1 MIKLR
6 HLFNRRRFA
15 DCENPR
21 QSIGDF
27 AVSCRLSLSL
37 FCEETE
43 DGGVQ
48 LLIGERG
55 KVIPAHEYPLPEYIH
70 ERIECWNAWASHA
83 LETEWEKPMS
93 PYGPEAYGA
102 AIAINIASELP
113 GYCVD
118 WCGLPVHDDYALLQY
133 AWKLWKQEKAS
144 TLPESPMGIGYNRY
158 IRNLHR
164 VAINEFCEVPTTS
177 LHYLLYN
184 SYDYGRV
191 FFYETAKAPKGMGDW
206 NELWEHMFLISP
218 IEGFPEW
225 LQKESNYCGEI
236 YGCDTSAETLNWRYC
251 RLLFNFRLT
260 ALGIDVMRYLRTSM
274 PVVASHLYIA
284 YPEDFPSV
292 IMRPS
297 VVL

>member
-1 MIKLR
+1 MINIR
-6 HLFNRRRFA
+6 SLFDRRRFA
-15 DCENPR
+15 DCENLR
-21 QSIGDF
+21 QLIGDF
-27 AVSCRLSLSL
+27 EIACRSYLSL

-43 DGGVQ
+43 DGSVQ
-48 LLIGERG
+48 LLIDERG
-55 KVIPAHEYPLPEYIH
+55 KVIPAHEYALPDYIQ
-70 ERIECWNAWASHA
+70 ERILCWNAWASYA
-83 LETEWEKPMS
+83 IETEWENPMS
-93 PYGPEAYGA
+93 PYGLEAYGA
-102 AIAINIASELP
+102 AIAINISSVKK
-113 GYCVD
+113 GYYVD

-133 AWKLWKQEKAS
+133 AEKLRTQENVR

-158 IRNLHR
+158 IQNLHR

-177 LHYLLYN
+177 LHYLLYD
-184 SYDYGRV
+184 SYDYGCV
-191 FFYETAKAPKGMGDW
+191 YFYETAKAPKGTDDW
-206 NELWEHMFLISP
+206 KERWKHMFLISP

-236 YGCDTSAETLNWRYC
+236 YGCDTSAEYLNWGYC

-274 PVVASHLYIA
+274 SVVTSHLFIA
-284 YPEDFPSV
+284 HPENFPGS

>member
-1 MIKLR
+1 MINIR
-6 HLFNRRRFA
+6 SLFDRRRFA

-21 QSIGDF
+21 QLIFWGEI
-27 AVSCRLSLSL
+27 ACRSYLSL

-48 LLIGERG
+48 LLIDERG
-55 KVIPAHEYPLPEYIH
+55 RVIPAHEYSLPDYIK
-70 ERIECWNAWASHA
+70 ERILCWNAWASHA
-83 LETEWEKPMS
+83 IETEWEKPIS
-93 PYGPEAYGA
+93 PYGLEAYGV
-102 AIAINIASELP
+102 AIAINISSVKK
-113 GYCVD
+113 GHYVD
-118 WCGLPVHDDYALLQY
+118 WCGLPVHDDFALLQY
-133 AWKLWKQEKAS
+133 AEKLRTQEKVR
-144 TLPESPMGIGYNRY
+144 TLPESPLGIGYNRY
-158 IRNLHR
+158 IQNLHR
-164 VAINEFCEVPTTS
+164 VAINEFCEIPAIS
-177 LHYLLYN
+177 LHYLLYD

-191 FFYETAKAPKGMGDW
+191 YFYETAKAPKGTDDW

-236 YGCDTSAETLNWRYC
+236 YGCYKSAEYLNWGCC

-284 YPEDFPSV
+284 HPENFPLA
-292 IMRPS
+292 IMRPT

>member
-21 QSIGDF
+21 QSIADF

-37 FCEETE
+37 FCEETD
-43 DGGVQ
+43 DGMR
-48 LLIGERG
+48 LLINDMGH
-55 KVIPAHEYPLPEYIH
+55 ITPAMDYPLPEYIH

-93 PYGPEAYGA
+93 PYGLEAYGA

-118 WCGLPVHDDYALLQY
+118 WCGLPVHDDYALLRYSEQ
-133 AWKLWKQEKAS
+133 LCKQGYPLTEAPL
-144 TLPESPMGIGYNRY
+144 TIEYNRY
-158 IRNLHR
+158 IRELHHT
-164 VAINEFCEVPTTS
+164 AIAEFGDVPKRC
-177 LHYLLYN
+177 LHHLLYN
-184 SYDYGRV
+184 NYDEGCLY
-191 FFYETAKAPKGMGDW
+191 YYDTAKAPEGTDNWTK
-206 NELWEHMFLISP
+206 LWDQLFGVSTID
-218 IEGFPEW
+218 GFPEW
-225 LQKESNYCGEI
+225 LEKESDCCGEI
-236 YGCDTSAETLNWRYC
+236 YGCDTCAEYLYWHHC
-251 RLLFNFRLT
+251 RLLFNFRL
-260 ALGIDVMRYLRTSM
+260 AAVGIDVMRYLRTSM

-284 YPEDFPSV
+284 YPENFPSIV
-292 IMRPS
+292 MRPS